1 MRYLD
6 DLTPVQRY
14 LALKAEMER
23 LQDDME
29 ELKPLL
35 AAALMEEPDGTFEY
49 AGFRFEL
56 GSRRTYVYSEAVQE
70 LEEELRARKKE
81 EERGGIAELKR
92 YTAFPVV
99 RNLNP

>member
-23 LQDDME
+23 LKDDLE

-35 AAALMEEPDGTFEY
+35 TAALMEEPEGTFEY

-56 GSRRTYVYSEAVQE
+56 GAAGRTRIARRCRCWRRSYGHG
-70 LEEELRARKKE
+70 RRRRK
-81 EERGGIAELKR
+81 GPAL
-92 YTAFPVV
+92 
-99 RNLNP
+99 LN